1 MGPWMMCIK
10 LYSTWIYIN
19 VSNEIV
25 IDRIELVIFPTFPI
39 ESHVHFPW
47 GWNERDKGGQEC
59 LVIDNAELLRIHH
72 CSYATLSV
80 LIWKKANGFAQRV
93 LVWIYLFCCIY
104 ICFSMAKPN
113 LVRRKYACYKE
124 RESVWVREKGKAI
137 LKVSVGWSIT
147 SYKRVMLDFLTILPN
162 LIS

>member
-1 MGPWMMCIK
+1 MGPWMMCLK
-10 LYSTWIYIN
+10 LYGTLIYIN

-39 ESHVHFPW
+39 ESLVHFPW

-72 CSYATLSV
+72 CTYATLSV
-80 LIWKKANGFAQRV
+80 LIWTKTNGFARRV
-93 LVWIYLFCCIY
+93 LVWIYLLCCIY

-124 RESVWVREKGKAI
+124 RERQREC
-137 LKVSVGWSIT
+137 VSERRWKQFKMYLLVGLLQHTREWCWT
-147 SYKRVMLDFLTILPN
+147 F
-162 LIS
+162 